1 MIPECLTL
9 TLLLFV
15 SVWWRGAVQHQREDA
30 SLSAAQT
37 ALPQIHLWGDLP
49 PQDLQKVLFQR
60 LPNMHDFLF
69 WNMKDVL
76 ICVFVRMN
84 TMEVNGVQ
92 RCLGSCHLLCHAE
105 EEKAILHYFWVN
117 YPFRNSFLLVVLYIY
132 ISAVKLLIAI
142 NRIQNVSFFCIIY
155 VCCVY
160 LLCIYKHMHSV
171 YIWKICTC
179 LYLYYKY
186 IFNIET
192 TYILKYIHA
201 CVFIYTW

>member
-1 MIPECLTL
+1 MAVIGLSKFSSHILYICTHWSSVSDMIPECLTL

-69 WNMKDVL
+69 WNMKD
-76 ICVFVRMN
+76 IWMCVFVRMN

-132 ISAVKLLIAI
+132 IYIYISAVKLLIAI
-142 NRIQNVSFFCIIY
+142 NPIQNKSFCLHNI
-155 VCCVY
+155 C
-160 LLCIYKHMHSV
+160 LLCIFIM
-171 YIWKICTC
+171 YI
-179 LYLYYKY
+179 Y
-186 IFNIET
+186 FENM
-192 TYILKYIHA
+192 
-201 CVFIYTW
+201 